1 MQNRLSSGA
10 RLGRQALLFPLC
22 LVLYEF
28 STYIGNDMIQPGM
41 LAVVEQYQ
49 AGLDW
54 VPTSMT
60 AYLAGGMFLQWLL
73 GPLSDR
79 VGRRPVMLTGVVW
92 FIVTCL
98 ATLFA
103 QNIEQ
108 FTFLRFLQGIS
119 LCFIGAVGYAA
130 IQESFEEAV
139 CIKITALMA
148 NVALIAPLL
157 GPLVGAAWVHVLP
170 WEGMFVLF
178 AALAAIAFFGLQRA
192 MPETATRLGEKLSI
206 KELGKDYKLVLKN
219 VRFVAGAL
227 ALGFVSLPLLAW
239 IAQSPIIIISGEHLS
254 SYEYGLLQVPIFGA
268 LIAGNLVLARL
279 TSRRTVRSLIIMGG
293 WPISVG
299 LIIAAAATVVSSHAY
314 LWMTAGLSLY
324 AFGIGVANAGLVR
337 LTLFASEMS
346 KGTVSAAMGMLQMLI
361 FTVGIELSKHAYLLG
376 GNGLFSLFNLAS
388 GVLWLI
394 LMVIFLK
401 DKRVGNSGRLKPGFR
416 ALQSLVMVIN
426 LMLNDHPFTYAGN
439 MTRIRMC
446 AVNRGWSG
454 CRSNINRLRGSSDTD
469 RLRNIDGRRN
479 NHYFVSAWYIN
490 GNILCKCCSCKS
502 QQHCCHQYTFLHNLL
517 T

>member
-1 MQNRLSSGA
+1 MQNRLQSGG

-79 VGRRPVMLTGVVW
+79 IGRRPVMLAGVVW

-98 ATLFA
+98 ATLLA
-103 QNIEQ
+103 KNIEQ

-170 WEGMFVLF
+170 WEGMFILF

-192 MPETATRLGEKLSI
+192 MTETATR
-206 KELGKDYKLVLKN
+206 
-219 VRFVAGAL
+219 RFVAGAL

-239 IAQSPIIIISGEHLS
+239 IAQSPIIIISGEQLS
-254 SYEYGLLQVPIFGA
+254 SYEYGLLQVPVFGA

-279 TSRRTVRSLIIMGG
+279 TSRRTVRSLIVMGG
-293 WPISVG
+293 WPIVAG

-314 LWMTAGLSLY
+314 LWMTAGLSVY
-324 AFGIGVANAGLVR
+324 AFGIGLANAGLVR
-337 LTLFASEMS
+337 LTLFSSDMS

-361 FTVGIELSKHAYLLG
+361 FTVGIEVSKHAWLSG
-376 GNGLFSLFNLAS
+376 GNGLFSLFNLAN
-388 GVLWLI
+388 GILWLL
-394 LMVIFLK
+394 LMLVFLK
-401 DKRVGNSGRLKPGFR
+401 DKRTGN
-416 ALQSLVMVIN
+416 LQTV
-426 LMLNDHPFTYAGN
+426 
-439 MTRIRMC
+439 
-446 AVNRGWSG
+446 
-454 CRSNINRLRGSSDTD
+454 
-469 RLRNIDGRRN
+469 
-479 NHYFVSAWYIN
+479 
-490 GNILCKCCSCKS
+490 
-502 QQHCCHQYTFLHNLL
+502 
-517 T
+517 